1 MEELME
7 IKEVIHLDKWLIAYL
22 FFVVIDLFTGL
33 LKAYKVDGFKSR
45 KLRDG
50 MLKII
55 SELLAIVFACVLDY
69 ILGLDILMLAMKMIL
84 VFKEAISIVENL
96 GILGVQLPK
105 IITDKIQ
112 DLNPDKNN
120 KNKGE

>member
-1 MEELME
+1 MEELMK
-7 IKEVIHLDKWLIAYL
+7 IKEVIQLDKWLIAYL

-55 SELLAIVFACVLDY
+55 SELLAIIFACVLDY

>member
-1 MEELME
+1 MEELMK

-112 DLNPDKNN
+112 DLNPDKN
-120 KNKGE
+120 KGE